1 MIIDLPATTTGNV
14 NKRIVELRKRGGA
27 VTLGRVL
34 TLVIATDDD
43 MQTEAVIDAANA
55 ASREHPCRV
64 IVLARGARKAATR
77 LDAQIRV
84 GGDAGASEVVVLRLY
99 GPLADHAASVA
110 VPFLLPDTPVVA
122 WWPGEP
128 PADPARDPIGRLAS
142 RRITDAAAS
151 RNPSKSLIQRQQ
163 SYAPGDTDLA
173 WSRITTWRA
182 LLASALEQ
190 PPYEPVRSATVT
202 GGAES
207 PSSDL
212 LAGWLAAFLQVPV
225 KRVRAGESLGSV
237 VLERSSGLVS
247 LMRPAGESAVLTQP
261 GQPDRTVALSRRLVK
276 DCLTEEMRRLD
287 ADEIYAQSLQGLSL
301 VKRSRASTTPRGA
314 VAPGVA
320 K

>member
-1 MIIDLPATTTGNV
+1 
-14 NKRIVELRKRGGA
+14 
-27 VTLGRVL
+27 
-34 TLVIATDDD
+34 
-43 MQTEAVIDAANA
+43 
-55 ASREHPCRV
+55 
-64 IVLARGARKAATR
+64 
-77 LDAQIRV
+77 
-84 GGDAGASEVVVLRLY
+84 
-99 GPLADHAASVA
+99 
-110 VPFLLPDTPVVA
+110 
-122 WWPGEP
+122 
-128 PADPARDPIGRLAS
+128 RLAS

-151 RNPSKSLIQRQQ
+151 HNPSKSLIQRQQ

-182 LLASALEQ
+182 LLASALDQ

-237 VLERSSGLVS
+237 VLERSSGLGSVVLERSSGLVS

-261 GQPDRTVALSRRLVK
+261 GQPDRAVALSRRLVK

-287 ADEIYAQSLQGLSL
+287 ADEVYAQALQGLSL
-301 VKRSRASTTPRGA
+301 VKRSRASTTPRSV
-314 VAPGVA
+314 VAPRVT